1 MQPSESPAPD
11 PSTGDPASSA
21 GAGLGWVR
29 TGVRLIGQR
38 LVASPRLLPVL
49 AGLLIVVL
57 LAIIAST
64 VLASRNHYLE
74 MAARTS
80 HNLSESLQNQ
90 TVHAIGGVDAI
101 LAGIADLWSQ
111 APPERLPDATRLR
124 PLLRAKVMSNEFIR
138 EMRVLDAHGR
148 EVQSSQ
154 ILPGPPPLQQDAPY
168 FTVHRDGDHG
178 LFVSGLMRNPVTGR
192 WDFVLSR
199 RLSDGEGRFV
209 GVIAAVMDLDQ
220 FQRVFDRLEVG
231 REGLLNL
238 RHTNG
243 DLIVRIPAVP
253 EAIGRKIPSTYQALE
268 DIRLKGEAK
277 GEMVSTIDGVRRI
290 YTARLLPGVP
300 LLLFVSL
307 SRGDALAPWT
317 WTAIAYG
324 LLALALVLA
333 IVWLTRQ
340 AMREVKRRNA
350 LLASL
355 ARSEML
361 LREHRD
367 HLQEAVETRTHE
379 LLGAKE
385 AAEAANRAKSEFL
398 ANISHELRTP
408 MHAILSFAR
417 LGRDRARGPAVDL
430 GKLEQYLGRIMQSG
444 ERLMGLLND
453 LLDLSKLEAGR
464 MGYDMREEDVA
475 QLAADVVAE
484 LAEVAAARQVSID
497 VDVAPDTPRVW
508 CDGVRVAQVI
518 RNLLSNAVRFS
529 PPGGRITIGLAP
541 AAAGPEGAGGA
552 AYVRLSVSDQ
562 GQGVPDGE
570 LEAIFDKFVQSSKT
584 KNGAGGTGLGL
595 SICREIVQ
603 QHGGRI
609 WAANGVGGAVFT
621 VLLPAATPA
630 RMPLAAAESRVA

>member
-1 MQPSESPAPD
+1 VRHI
-11 PSTGDPASSA
+11 
-21 GAGLGWVR
+21 GA
-29 TGVRLIGQR
+29 R

-57 LAIIAST
+57 LAIIGST
-64 VLASRNHYLE
+64 VWASRNHYLE
-74 MAARTS
+74 IAARTS

-101 LAGIADLWSQ
+101 LAGIADLWSL
-111 APPERLPDATRLR
+111 APPDRLPDAGRLR
-124 PLLRAKVMSNEFIR
+124 PVLRAKVMSNEFIR
-138 EMRVLDAHGR
+138 EMRVLDAQGR
-148 EVQSSQ
+148 EVGSSQ
-154 ILPGPPPLQQDAPY
+154 ILPGPPPPQQDALY
-168 FTVHRDGDHG
+168 FTIHREADHG
-178 LFVSGLMRNPVTGR
+178 LFVSGLMRNPVSGR

-243 DLIVRIPAVP
+243 DLIVRIPAMP

-277 GEMVSTIDGVRRI
+277 GEMVSTLDGVRRI
-290 YTARLLPGVP
+290 YTARVLPGVP

-340 AMREVKRRNA
+340 AVREVKRRSA

-355 ARSEML
+355 ARSELL

-367 HLQEAVETRTHE
+367 HLQEAVEVRTHE

-408 MHAILSFAR
+408 MHGVLSFAR
-417 LGRDRARGPAVDL
+417 LACDRVRGPAVDL
-430 GKLEQYLGRIMQSG
+430 GKLEQYQQRILQSG
-444 ERLMGLLND
+444 ERLMRLLND

-464 MGYDMREEDVA
+464 MAYEMREEDVA

-484 LAEVAAARQVSID
+484 LAEVAAARQVSVN
-497 VDVAPDTPRVW
+497 VDVASDTPRVW
-508 CDGVRVAQVI
+508 GDGVRIAQVI

-529 PPGGRITIGLAP
+529 PSPGRITIALSP
-541 AAAGPEGAGGA
+541 AAAGPGGAGA
-552 AYVRLSVSDQ
+552 TAYVRLSVSDQ
-562 GQGVPDGE
+562 GQGIPDGE

-621 VLLPAATPA
+621 VLLPAGSPA
-630 RMPLAAAESRVA
+630 QTAIEPVESRVAQG